1 MAFTI
6 EITEADLD
14 QRPEGL
20 DELMTL
26 HEWLDELFANWE
38 EDSTLNTEGVS
49 RIILDAL
56 PEEDPEAQAEAIME
70 SRAAYGRI
78 QEWH

>member
-26 HEWLDELFANWE
+26 HEWLDDMFAHWE
-38 EDSTLNTEGVS
+38 EDSRLPAGVS

>member
-1 MAFTI
+1 MAVTI

-38 EDSTLNTEGVS
+38 EGS
-49 RIILDAL
+49 RLSSETSRVILAAL
-56 PEEDPEAQAEAIME
+56 PEEDPEAEYNSIME

-78 QEWH
+78 QEWY